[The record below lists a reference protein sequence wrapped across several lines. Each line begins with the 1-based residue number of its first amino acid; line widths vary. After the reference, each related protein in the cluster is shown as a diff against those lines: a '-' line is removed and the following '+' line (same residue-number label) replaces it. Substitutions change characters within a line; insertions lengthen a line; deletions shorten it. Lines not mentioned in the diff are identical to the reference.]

1 MFYGP
6 ALMASRLDLVPGEWR
21 GPQHWTSSPAGLF
34 LALGAVGGTVV
45 LRESLEPFLGA
56 SSPMLVFVLPV
67 TLCAAAGGFWL
78 GLLATLLALGAGSFF
93 LIEIEPVHALAL
105 TTPADLVRLLLFC
118 FIGVA
123 ISAVSGRMHREVERS
138 REAGRI
144 LAERAQASATNAQH
158 FRTLL
163 ASRTLGVASF
173 RGDAIV
179 EANDAFLDLLGLSSH
194 DFAAHQG
201 KLSWREL
208 TPREH
213 RTADERA
220 GRQLRTTGSCA
231 PYEKEFFRKDGS
243 RAPALIGGAVL
254 LGREGHNLT
263 GMFYV
268 VDLSRLRRAEQA
280 LRESDARLRLALD
293 AARAGSWAWDAGTDH
308 LVWSERNYELY
319 GVDPKYVPTIERWI
333 EAIHP
338 EDRTRILDESDRM
351 LASSAEHF
359 RLELRVA
366 HAAPGI
372 RWIAVLG
379 QVHRDEHGH
388 VLRAAGLT
396 LDITDRRNIEEA
408 ERAARAEAERASRL
422 KDEFVATL
430 SHELRTPL
438 TAVLGWAQFLKRS
451 PRGGD
456 KLDRGLEVIERNA
469 RSLAQLVSDLLDV
482 SRIVTGKIHLDVAPF
497 DLGAVVASAAETVR
511 PSAEQ
516 KGVTL
521 DILVA
526 PIGEPL
532 LGDGARI
539 EQLLWNLLSNAI
551 KFSPVGGRVEVTVR
565 PQRGRAVIVVRD
577 VGQGIAPAFLPHLF
591 ERFRQEDASSS
602 RRHGGLGLGLSI
614 VKHITDL
621 HGGRVSAESAGPG
634 HGATFTVELPLPSD
648 SRGTA
653 ARHVAPTPLRPAG

>member
-1 MFYGP
+1 
-6 ALMASRLDLVPGEWR
+6 MASRLDLVPGEWR

-34 LALGAVGGTVV
+34 LALGTVGGTVV
-45 LRESLEPFLGA
+45 LRESLAPFLGA
-56 SSPMLVFVLPV
+56 TSPMLVFVLPV
-67 TLCAAAGGFWL
+67 TICAAAGGFWL
-78 GLLATLLALGAGSFF
+78 GLLATLLALGAGTFFF
-93 LIEIEPVHALAL
+93 LEPVHAIAL
-105 TTPADLVRLLLFC
+105 TTAADLVRLLLFC

-138 REAGRI
+138 REAERI
-144 LAERAQASATNAQH
+144 LAERAQASATNAEH

-163 ASRTLGVASF
+163 ASPTLGVASF
-173 RGDAIV
+173 RGDAII

-194 DFAAHQG
+194 EFAARQG
-201 KLSWREL
+201 KLTWREL

-213 RTADERA
+213 RSADELA

-254 LGREGHNLT
+254 LGREGRDLT

-293 AARAGSWAWDAGTDH
+293 AARAGSWAWDTGTDH
-308 LVWSERNYELY
+308 LVWSERNFELY

-338 EDRTRILDESDRM
+338 EDRERILDESDRI
-351 LASSAEHF
+351 LASRAEHF

-366 HAAPGI
+366 AHPTPEA
-372 RWIAVLG
+372 RWIAILG
-379 QVHRDEHGH
+379 QVHRDERGH
-388 VLRAAGLT
+388 VVRAAGLT
-396 LDITDRRNIEEA
+396 LDITDHRNIEEA
-408 ERAARAEAERASRL
+408 ERNARAEAERTSRL

-451 PRGGD
+451 PRSGD

-469 RSLAQLVSDLLDV
+469 RALAQLVSDLLDV

-497 DLGAVVASAAETVR
+497 DLGAVVASAVETVR

-521 DILVA
+521 DLHVA

-551 KFSPVGGRVEVTVR
+551 KFSPAGGHVEVTVR
-565 PQRGRAVIVVRD
+565 PQRGRAVLVVRD
-577 VGQGIAPAFLPHLF
+577 FGQGIAPAFLPHIF

-653 ARHVAPTPLRPAG
+653 ARHAAPASLRRAG